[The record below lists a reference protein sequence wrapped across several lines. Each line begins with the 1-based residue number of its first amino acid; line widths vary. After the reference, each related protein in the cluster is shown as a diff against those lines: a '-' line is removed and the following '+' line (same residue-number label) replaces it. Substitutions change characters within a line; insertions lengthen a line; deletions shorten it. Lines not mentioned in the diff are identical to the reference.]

1 MPSEKSCGAIVFA
14 EPGGERQYLILK
26 HKDGHFDF
34 PKGHMKAGEVEEA
47 TAAREVFEETGLELL
62 FIAGFKDKI
71 SYFYTREGKKFH
83 KEVIFFLG
91 KAGSQNVIISDEHE
105 SFFWLTYEKAL
116 SILTFA
122 NSKNLLEKA
131 EKFLNSSQP

>member
-1 MPSEKSCGAIVFA
+1 
-14 EPGGERQYLILK
+14 
-26 HKDGHFDF
+26 
-34 PKGHMKAGEVEEA
+34 
-47 TAAREVFEETGLELL
+47 L

-105 SFFWLTYEKAL
+105 GFFWLTYEKAL

-122 NSKNLLEKA
+122 NSRNLLEKA